1 MAKKRLINCDFLNSG
16 SFKCNVSNKGKL
28 LYYSMI
34 VAADDLGFVD
44 TTNEIINS
52 LEENDKLFNNSVSLE
67 LLDTTYQSALREL
80 ISRGYLFE
88 FQDNHLNK
96 VHLIRAWF
104 LHNKWKD
111 HLWTSYW
118 SFYKQVQIKNGEYVM
133 KPLKEDNNIN
143 QSNINQD
150 TINQIMEDNEILEEL
165 YNEKPLDKKKTLDD
179 YTDDEFQKLP
189 KEEQKRLLEESLP
202 M

>member
-118 SFYKQVQIKNGEYVM
+118 GFYKQVQIKNGEYVM

-150 TINQIMEDNEILEEL
+150 TINQIMEENEILEEL

>member
-44 TTNEIINS
+44 TTQNIIDA
-52 LEENDKLFNNSVSLE
+52 LKENDKIFNNGVSLQ
-67 LLDTTYQSALREL
+67 LLESTYDTALEEL
-80 ISRGYLFE
+80 ISRGYLYE
-88 FQDNHLNK
+88 FSDKHLNK

-150 TINQIMEDNEILEEL
+150 TINQIMEDNDILEEL
-165 YNEKPLDKKKTLDD
+165 DREKPKKKTLDD
-179 YTDDEFQKLP
+179 YTDEEFDKLP
-189 KEEQKRLLEESLP
+189 EEEQKRLLEESLP

>member
-44 TTNEIINS
+44 NTHEIINT
-52 LEENDKLFNNSVSLE
+52 LEENDRTFNNSVSLE
-67 LLDTTYQSALREL
+67 LLDTTYQSALEQL
-80 ISRGYLFE
+80 ISKGYLYE
-88 FQDNHLNK
+88 FSDKHLNK

-118 SFYKQVQIKNGEYVM
+118 NYYKQVQIKNGEYVM

-165 YNEKPLDKKKTLDD
+165 YSEKPIVKKKTIDD
-179 YTDDEFQKLP
+179 YTYDEFQKLP

>member
-44 TTNEIINS
+44 NTHEIINT
-52 LEENDKLFNNSVSLE
+52 LEENDKIFNNSVSLE
-67 LLDTTYQSALREL
+67 LLDTTYQSALGEL
-80 ISRGYLFE
+80 ISKGYLYE
-88 FQDNHLNK
+88 FSDKHLNK

-118 SFYKQVQIKNGEYVM
+118 NYYKQVQIKNGEYVM
-133 KPLKEDNNIN
+133 KPFKEDNNIN

-165 YNEKPLDKKKTLDD
+165 YNEQPIDKKKTIDD

>member
-44 TTNEIINS
+44 TTHEIINT
-52 LEENDKLFNNSVSLE
+52 LEENDKIFNNSVSLE
-67 LLDTTYQSALREL
+67 LLDITYSGAVQEL
-80 ISRGYLFE
+80 ISKGYLYE
-88 FQDNHLNK
+88 FTDNHLNK

-118 SFYKQVQIKNGEYVM
+118 GFYKQVQIKNGEYVM

-150 TINQIMEDNEILEEL
+150 TINQIMEDNDILEEL
-165 YNEKPLDKKKTLDD
+165 DKEKPKKKTLDD
-179 YTDDEFQKLP
+179 YTDEEFQKLP

>member
-44 TTNEIINS
+44 NTHEIINT
-52 LEENDKLFNNSVSLE
+52 LEENDRTFNNSVSLE
-67 LLDTTYQSALREL
+67 LLDTTYKSALEQL
-80 ISRGYLFE
+80 ISKGYLYE
-88 FQDNHLNK
+88 FSDKHSNK

-118 SFYKQVQIKNGEYVM
+118 NYYKQVQIKNGEYVM

-165 YNEKPLDKKKTLDD
+165 EKSQPKDNKKTLDD

>member
-104 LHNKWKD
+104 LHNKWKNN
-111 HLWTSYW
+111 LWTSYW
-118 SFYKQVQIKNGEYVM
+118 GFYKQVCIKNGEYVM

-143 QSNINQD
+143 QSNTNQD
-150 TINQIMEDNEILEEL
+150 TINQIIEDNDILEEL
-165 YNEKPLDKKKTLDD
+165 DKEQPKKKTLDD

-189 KEEQKRLLEESLP
+189 KEEQKRLLEDSLP

>member
-44 TTNEIINS
+44 TTHEIVNT
-52 LEENDKLFNNSVSLE
+52 LEENDKTFNNSVSLE
-67 LLDTTYQSALREL
+67 LLDITYSGAVQEL
-80 ISRGYLFE
+80 ISKGYLYE
-88 FQDNHLNK
+88 FTDNHLNK

-118 SFYKQVQIKNGEYVM
+118 GFYKQVQIKNGEYVM

-143 QSNINQD
+143 INQSNINQD
-150 TINQIMEDNEILEEL
+150 TINQIMEDNDILEEL
-165 YNEKPLDKKKTLDD
+165 DKEKPKKKTLDD
-179 YTDDEFQKLP
+179 YTDEEFQKLP

>member
-16 SFKCNVSNKGKL
+16 SFKCNVSNKAKL
-28 LYYSMI
+28 LYLMMI
-34 VAADDLGFVD
+34 INGDDLGFVD
-44 TTNEIINS
+44 TTHEIINT
-52 LEENDKLFNNSVSLE
+52 LEENDKIFNNSVSLE
-67 LLDTTYQSALREL
+67 LLDTTYKSALGEL
-80 ISRGYLFE
+80 ISKGYLYE
-88 FQDNHLNK
+88 FSDKHLNK
-96 VHLIRAWF
+96 VCLIRAWF

-118 SFYKQVQIKNGEYVM
+118 NYYKQVQIKNGEYVM
-133 KPLKEDNNIN
+133 KPLKEDNNTN

-150 TINQIMEDNEILEEL
+150 TINQIMEVNEILEEL
-165 YNEKPLDKKKTLDD
+165 EKSQPKDKKKTLDD
-179 YTDDEFQKLP
+179 YTNDEFQKLP

>member
-16 SFKCNVSNKGKL
+16 SFKCNVSNKAKL
-28 LYYSMI
+28 LYHSMI

-44 TTNEIINS
+44 TTHEIINT
-52 LEENDKLFNNSVSLE
+52 LEENDKIFNNSVSLE
-67 LLDTTYQSALREL
+67 LLDTTYQSALGEL
-80 ISRGYLFE
+80 ISKGYLYE
-88 FQDNHLNK
+88 FSDKHLNK

-118 SFYKQVQIKNGEYVM
+118 NYYKQVQIKNGEYVM

-165 YNEKPLDKKKTLDD
+165 EKSQPKDKKKTLDD

>member
-16 SFKCNVSNKGKL
+16 SFKCNVSNKAKL
-28 LYYSMI
+28 LYLMMI
-34 VAADDLGFVD
+34 INGDDLGFVD
-44 TTNEIINS
+44 TTHEIINT
-52 LEENDKLFNNSVSLE
+52 LEENDKIFNNSVSLE
-67 LLDTTYQSALREL
+67 LLDTTYKSALGEL
-80 ISRGYLFE
+80 ISKGYLYE
-88 FQDNHLNK
+88 FSDKHLNK

-118 SFYKQVQIKNGEYVM
+118 NYYKQVQIKNGEYVM
-133 KPLKEDNNIN
+133 KPLKEDNNTN

-150 TINQIMEDNEILEEL
+150 TINQIMEVNEILEEL
-165 YNEKPLDKKKTLDD
+165 EKSQPKDKKKTLDD
-179 YTDDEFQKLP
+179 YTNDEFQKLP